1 MQLVR
6 YYMVYFLI
14 LRDNVCLMKKCEVDK
29 EKTHFIR
36 WIHNFFNSINQKHN
50 FDDDLEMLFM
60 LKDDQ
65 FDARQIFY
73 KVSILMVNLLT
84 LLKVR
89 MYYILSLLSKT

>member
-1 MQLVR
+1 
-6 YYMVYFLI
+6 
-14 LRDNVCLMKKCEVDK
+14 MKKCEVDK
-29 EKTHFIR
+29 ENTHFIR
-36 WIHNFFNSINQKHN
+36 WIHNFFNAINRKQN

-84 LLKVR
+84 ILKHYFIIIIKNITRDLNLFLQVFF
-89 MYYILSLLSKT
+89 KA